1 MKHFSESE
9 RNRCRE
15 VEIGT
20 SLQFNLM
27 KDSSACLLDLDK
39 FPGHSCL
46 SQGTVMINPASTN
59 HDSLLFRVA
68 APGHGQPPPGYN
80 WFPNAGHSKPPSKV
94 MFVMLRKSTHERP
107 NLPRCKWQH
116 VYKSIFS
123 GSGYYWY
130 YQLSPPMSRF
140 SMNSRLQPAFLG
152 YNLTLLL
159 VTSSLKG
166 DSSGGSVVAIS
177 FGSPWLSQGY
187 G

>member
-80 WFPNAGHSKPPSKV
+80 WFPNAGPQQTPLQGNVCNVEEIDTLKAEPSA
-94 MFVMLRKSTHERP
+94 
-107 NLPRCKWQH
+107 
-116 VYKSIFS
+116 
-123 GSGYYWY
+123 
-130 YQLSPPMSRF
+130 
-140 SMNSRLQPAFLG
+140 LQMTACL
-152 YNLTLLL
+152 
-159 VTSSLKG
+159 
-166 DSSGGSVVAIS
+166 
-177 FGSPWLSQGY
+177 
-187 G
+187 